1 MCFVTLIS
9 SSSNWRLCCWSEG
22 TGEGGLSPAGQEL
35 VSTSNFPCGV
45 EVPYTAPLWLLTN
58 DPQVVVAVV
67 GEEEEEEEGEEEV
80 EEGCWTRPAEKS
92 GSIKRHQLVEYSCM
106 VRKYIEDFI
115 LVQCNCITS
124 RHTRLQQIWLRARR
138 CKPHTHLWLLHTVTT
153 HSFIYI
159 AGLAPYWDA
168 PIVSSTLPIHTTLH
182 I

>member
-9 SSSNWRLCCWSEG
+9 SSSNWRFCCWSEG
-22 TGEGGLSPAGQEL
+22 TGEEGLSPAGHEI
-35 VSTSNFPCGV
+35 VSTLNFPCRA
-45 EVPYTAPLWLLTN
+45 EVPYTAPSWLLTN
-58 DPQVVVAVV
+58 DPQLVVAVV
-67 GEEEEEEEGEEEV
+67 LEEEEEEEEEG
-80 EEGCWTRPAEKS
+80 CRTRAAEKS
-92 GSIKRHQLVEYSCM
+92 GKTRWHQLVEYW
-106 VRKYIEDFI
+106 YII
-115 LVQCNCITS
+115 VKCNCITS
-124 RHTRLQQIWLRARR
+124 RHTQRLQQIWLRARR